1 MMIVR
6 NKKTG
11 QYVANLKI
19 VDDKVVLDW
28 TNDPCEADLI
38 PEPDSIERV
47 EGFKS
52 FQKAMNLELELIDE
66 KTCRKIH

>member
-1 MMIVR
+1 MKIVR

-11 QYVANLKI
+11 QYVANMKI

-28 TNDPCEADLI
+28 ANDPHEADLI
-38 PEPDSIERV
+38 PEPDSIEQV

-52 FQKAMNLELELIDE
+52 FQKAMNLELELIDV
-66 KTCRKIH
+66 

>member
-1 MMIVR
+1 MTIVR

-11 QYVANLKI
+11 QYVANMKI

-28 TNDPCEADLI
+28 TNDPHEADLI
-38 PEPDSIERV
+38 PEPDSIEQV

-52 FQKAMNLELELIDE
+52 FQKAMNLELELIDV
-66 KTCRKIH
+66 

>member
-1 MMIVR
+1 MRIIR

-28 TNDPCEADLI
+28 TNDPHEAHLI
-38 PEPDSIERV
+38 SEPDSIGWE

-52 FQKAMNLELELIDE
+52 FQKTMNLELELIDE
-66 KTCRKIH
+66 HS